1 MRITTILAIALAWIT
16 PATAQS
22 PTYTQSSQGV
32 AIAPLPSSLD
42 FAGEKVPLEYQYV
55 REAIERE
62 VLTTSN
68 MHTGTMLALRYS
80 GRYLPVIEPILK
92 RNGVPDDFKYLC
104 MAESGLN
111 PNALS
116 PVRAAGL
123 WQFMSTTAKEYNLE
137 TGDNT
142 DLRYHIERSTEAACQ
157 YILSA
162 YERLGSWT
170 LVAAAYNA
178 GRAGVIR
185 RMETQG
191 VKEYWDLFLPE
202 ETMRYVPRIMS
213 FKILMQNPSAYG
225 FHLEEEHYFKP
236 YENYTT
242 ITIDDTNI
250 DWSALA
256 KKHNTTYRALRM
268 LNPWIRSYEYANPSG
283 TRYEVKIPNSK
294 FKELGY

>member
-1 MRITTILAIALAWIT
+1 MLISLA
-16 PATAQS
+16 PASAKAPQEQTK
-22 PTYTQSSQGV
+22 SSGV
-32 AIAPLPSSLD
+32 AIAQLPTSLD
-42 FAGEKVPLEYQYV
+42 FAGERVPLEWQYV

-62 VLTTSN
+62 VLTTGN

-92 RNGVPDDFKYLC
+92 RYGIPDDFKYLC

-123 WQFMSTTAKEYNLE
+123 WQFMSATAKEYNLE

-142 DLRYHIERSTEAACQ
+142 DLRYHIERSTEAACR

-170 LVAAAYNA
+170 LAAAAYNA

-185 RMETQG
+185 RMDTQG
-191 VKEYWDLFLPE
+191 VESYWELFLPE
-202 ETMRYVPRIMS
+202 ETMRYVPRILS
-213 FKILMQNPSAYG
+213 FKILMQDPSAFG
-225 FHLEEEHYFKP
+225 FHLDEDDYFKP
-236 YENYTT
+236 FKNYTT
-242 ITIDDTNI
+242 ITIDSENI

-256 KKHNTTYRALRM
+256 QKYNTTYRQLRI
-268 LNPWIRSYEYANPSG
+268 LNPWIRSYEYANPSA

-294 FKELGY
+294 FRELGY